1 MNNLRSPLQR
11 KSLQYKQQ
19 LIRSQNKLNYYLK
32 QIQQNLK
39 TPLEKYETSTILNAD
54 LSLTVIKK
62 LLDEVRNI
70 LIFYE

>member
-39 TPLEKYETSTILNAD
+39 TPLEKYETSTILNVD